1 MATITGPDRIAF
13 WSMGEVDC
21 FVGAPM
27 RLGHFMSKKRFEV
40 ILKGLSFTSH
50 QLPVF
55 RDRFWEVWEMLD
67 AWNTNMTEQFTPSW
81 VSCLDESMSTWT
93 NKYSCPGWM
102 FVPRKPWPFGNEYHT
117 VCCSM
122 SGILWQME
130 LIEGKD
136 SPSEIIPK
144 FHNEGKTVG
153 LLLRVLEPIFAKG
166 MTVILDSG
174 FCVLKGI
181 IELKKRGVFA
191 SALIKK
197 RKYWPKHIKGDDI
210 KAHFDGKDDRD
221 CDSWKGVM
229 EEVPFHVYAMK
240 EPDYVMS
247 LMSTYGTNL

>member
-1 MATITGPDRIAF
+1 MTYGEFLCWLGLLFPMATITGPDRTAF
-13 WSMGEVDC
+13 LSMGEVDC

-27 RLGHFMSKKRFEV
+27 QLGHFMSKKRFEE
-40 ILKGLSFTSH
+40 ILKALSFTSR
-50 QLPVF
+50 QPPAF
-55 RDRFWEVWEMLD
+55 RDCFWEVREMLD

-117 VCCSM
+117 VCWSL

-130 LIEGKD
+130 LVEGKD
-136 SPSEIIPK
+136 SPSEIVPK
-144 FHNEGKTVG
+144 FQNEGKTVG
-153 LLLRVLEPIFAKG
+153 LLLLVLEPIFAKG
-166 MTVILDSG
+166 MTVIQGSG

-181 IELKKRGVFA
+181 IELKKRGVYA

-210 KAHFDGKDDRD
+210 KTHFDGKDVGD
-221 CDSWKGVM
+221 CD
-229 EEVPFHVYAMK
+229 
-240 EPDYVMS
+240 
-247 LMSTYGTNL
+247 